1 MSIPI
6 SDVLHDPFTD
16 ADSEGGS
23 TYFFHKVYVSDD
35 VVNNY
40 EHDDTEGLLSDPLYS
55 MLSTEEEYAMD
66 TRLLRWLQRAHLEY
80 HFEG

>member
-40 EHDDTEGLLSDPLYS
+40 EHDYTEGLLSDPLYS